1 MISWYLCM
9 IFLLNDDYNSPNSIY
24 RQIVTRGQSEIIYAS
39 VVLGYGIVVADFEL
53 SKQDY

>member
-1 MISWYLCM
+1 M